1 MNATVTDASSIL
13 PLMMEVAESGV
24 NSLPNDMS
32 GSSASLTQYVK
43 AIVAAARKE
52 PALTSDVGIVI
63 NKMCN
68 LLQRENSPIG
78 IQEKIRNTVIL

>member
-1 MNATVTDASSIL
+1 
-13 PLMMEVAESGV
+13 MMEVAESGV

-32 GSSASLTQYVK
+32 GLSASLTQYVK

-52 PALTSDVGIVI
+52 PALTSDVGTVI
-63 NKMCN
+63 DKMCN

-78 IQEKIRNTVIL
+78 IQEKIRNTVILWLDF